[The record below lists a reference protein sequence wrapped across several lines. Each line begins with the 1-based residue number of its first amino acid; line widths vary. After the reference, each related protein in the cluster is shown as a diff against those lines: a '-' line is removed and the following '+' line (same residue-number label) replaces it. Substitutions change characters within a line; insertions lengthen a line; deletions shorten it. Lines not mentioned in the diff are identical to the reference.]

1 MGCFEH
7 GRHADGGEAAPK
19 AVLHHAL
26 RDCAAPTQ
34 WPPPLRTGMADV
46 EPTGW
51 PGEL

>member
-1 MGCFEH
+1 MLIPANGL
-7 GRHADGGEAAPK
+7 RH
-19 AVLHHAL
+19 
-26 RDCAAPTQ
+26 AAPTQ

>member
-1 MGCFEH
+1 MGCFEYM
-7 GRHADGGEAAPK
+7 RPADGDAAAPK

-34 WPPPLRTGMADV
+34 WPPLRTGMADV